1 MREKRT
7 SGNEPFPLSSHPLPD
22 WQQCEASSAGPFFS
36 KSLRNGE
43 PNVTRICVVFQSGRG
58 HTHALAEAIVKG
70 AAAIEG
76 VNAQK
81 QEIRGKDV
89 IEGRFKND
97 PLLAELDQTDGIVFG
112 CATYM
117 GSGSAI
123 YKAFLE
129 AAFRPH
135 WFEQRWKD
143 KVAAGFTNSASQ
155 NGDKL
160 STLLQLTVFA
170 MQMGM
175 IWVGVGDLP
184 GNNWSGGART
194 DLNRL
199 GTWVGAMGQSHAD
212 EDKPSIGDID
222 TAERFGSRIAL
233 ITRRFKE
240 GTPFTTERLIETEF
254 RQNNLKRR
262 RAFEQK

>member
-1 MREKRT
+1 VNDKLMT
-7 SGNEPFPLSSHPLPD
+7 
-22 WQQCEASSAGPFFS
+22 
-36 KSLRNGE
+36 
-43 PNVTRICVVFQSGRG
+43 
-58 HTHALAEAIVKG
+58 ALDES
-70 AAAIEG
+70 
-76 VNAQK
+76 
-81 QEIRGKDV
+81 
-89 IEGRFKND
+89 
-97 PLLAELDQTDGIVFG
+97 DGIVFG

-123 YKAFLE
+123 FKTFLE

-135 WFEQRWKD
+135 WLEQRWKD

-184 GNNWSGGART
+184 GNNWSGGARS

-199 GTWVGAMGQSHAD
+199 GTWVGAMGQSNAD
-212 EDKPSIGDID
+212 EETPSIGDVD
-222 TAERFGSRIAL
+222 TAERFGHRIAL
-233 ITRRFKE
+233 VCRRFRD
-240 GTPFTTERLIETEF
+240 GTPFETERISEPEF
-254 RQNNLKRR
+254 RKRNIER
-262 RAFEQK
+262 RNVL